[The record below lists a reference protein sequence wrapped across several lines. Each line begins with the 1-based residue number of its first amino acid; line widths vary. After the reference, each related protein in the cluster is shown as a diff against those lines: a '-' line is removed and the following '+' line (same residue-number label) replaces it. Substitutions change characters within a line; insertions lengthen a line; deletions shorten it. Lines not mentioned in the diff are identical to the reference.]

1 MGQPVWGTGTKRYQE
16 RRGMKKGAYAT
27 HTDDDDRTYDL
38 SGGPPNPRANRRR
51 RSERVE
57 WDDPTA
63 TEALSTHDRLA
74 TVNALR
80 VGLGCEPYKD
90 MAELA
95 AAEGGYK
102 VPEYNDEKLVN
113 LANRAKLTRRAGPS
127 ELAAVN
133 RQVLDHGP
141 ALCPV
146 CHKMNGR
153 PRVALRALGFGG
165 LHVDC
170 VDEAIAYITGADDLE
185 DRALKAL
192 AETMEDSQ

>member
-1 MGQPVWGTGTKRYQE
+1 MGQPVWGTGTKRP
-16 RRGMKKGAYAT
+16 YAT
-27 HTDDDDRTYDL
+27 HTYDDDRTYDL
-38 SGGPPNPRANRRR
+38 SVGPPNPRANRRR

-113 LANRAKLTRRAGPS
+113 LAKLTRRARPS